1 MLVKVCY
8 FQTFPTSHMVVYFAW
23 YHLELHWLLLHAM
36 QTVLTLGC
44 QNVDVF
50 QLKKKLLIVAH
61 VAVTALTVNQLVY
74 SAEDL
79 IGQIL

>member
-23 YHLELHWLLLHAM
+23 YHFDLYWLLLHVM
-36 QTVLTLGC
+36 ETVLTLGC
-44 QNVDVF
+44 VF
-50 QLKKKLLIVAH
+50 QLKKKLLTVVH
-61 VAVTALTVNQLVY
+61 VAVTALTVSQLVY

>member
-8 FQTFPTSHMVVYFAW
+8 FQTFPTSHMVVYFAC
-23 YHLELHWLLLHAM
+23 YHLDLHWLLLHVM
-36 QTVLTLGC
+36 ETVPMLGC
-44 QNVDVF
+44 RNVDVF
-50 QLKKKLLIVAH
+50 QLKKTQLIVVH
-61 VAVTALTVNQLVY
+61 VAVTALTVSQLVY